1 MCIRAMCRVNLPQ
14 TYIYRISTENLLER
28 LSLNKIDEYITLRQ
42 LSWLGHVARMSFD
55 RLPRKLLSS
64 WVNHRR
70 PKGSP
75 EFTYGRGIYKA
86 LRKVN
91 VGVNK
96 WFDMALDRNVWNDV
110 LNDIF

>member
-1 MCIRAMCRVNLPQ
+1 MCVRAMCRVNR
-14 TYIYRISTENLLER
+14 TKVYIHRITTVSLLQR
-28 LSLNKIDEYITLRQ
+28 LSLEKIDHYVTKRQ
-42 LSWLGHVARMSFD
+42 LSWLGHVARMPFD

-64 WVNHRR
+64 WVYHRR

-91 VGVNK
+91 VGVNE
-96 WFDMALDRNVWNDV
+96 WYDMALNRNVWNGV
-110 LNDIF
+110 LNNVA